1 MAIMNANR
9 FMVLVASLVASVC
22 SFAQVIDG
30 ICYKLDDNDKVAKVT
45 FKEFRDPDFYT
56 GDVKIPESVTYCGVT
71 YKVTEIGTSAL
82 SGSSKL
88 TSITIPNSIEV
99 ISGGAFEYC
108 DALTSI
114 YIPAS
119 VKSFAGGALRGCNNL
134 TSIVVDKGNKN
145 YYSNGSNAVI
155 ETGTNNLIQGCGKT
169 VIPNT
174 VTRIGGLAFEECKSL
189 TSIVIP
195 SSVTQINDY
204 AFDAST
210 NLKSITLHDGVKK
223 IGRNAFA
230 YCVSLETITLPSNLK
245 EIEAYMF
252 ADCESLK
259 EITIPATV
267 KSIGAYAFQGCN
279 NLAKVT
285 NLSAT
290 PQTIYY
296 QTFTTLG
303 DLIVPEGSE
312 EAYMNAPIW
321 QHFTTIV
328 GKPLSSGIV
337 SLMGSDSNQ
346 PTVVYDLSGKRF
358 PAPQKGLNIVNGKK
372 VVVK

>member
-30 ICYKLDDNDKVAKVT
+30 IYYKLDDNDKVAKVA

-56 GDVKIPESVTYCGVT
+56 GDVKIPESVTYGGVT
-71 YKVTEIGTSAL
+71 YKVTEIWTQAFSC
-82 SGSSKL
+82 SSKL

-174 VTRIGGLAFEECKSL
+174 VTRIEWLAFEECESL

-195 SSVTQINDY
+195 SSVTQIDGSF
-204 AFDAST
+204 AACI

-223 IGRNAFA
+223 IGRNTFDS
-230 YCVSLETITLPSNLK
+230 CISLESITLPSNLK

-252 ADCESLK
+252 AGCKSLK

-267 KSIGAYAFQGCN
+267 KSIGVYAFEGCN

-296 QTFTTLG
+296 QTFTTFG
-303 DLIVPEGSE
+303 DLIVPEGAE
-312 EAYMNAPIW
+312 EAYKNAPVW
-321 QHFTTIV
+321 QHFTTIS